1 MPTYRSNAVAARIT
15 PCQDTACECRQWT
28 APGPDSEE
36 AVRAGKPADAW
47 YSVLIDAR
55 DYRIVHED
63 GEQSSDSGYGV
74 ALRNL
79 PIVRLRRVGDAAHA
93 QPTALDRLATT
104 LTINRLSGRL

>member
-15 PCQDTACECRQWT
+15 PCQDTACECRHW
-28 APGPDSEE
+28 AALGPDSEE

-63 GEQSSDSGYGV
+63 GEQSSNSGYGV

-79 PIVRLRRVGDAAHA
+79 PMVRLRRVQGAPMSEPTILDAVAA
-93 QPTALDRLATT
+93 AMQITRLT
-104 LTINRLSGRL
+104 RGQ